1 MMTMRA
7 SSGIVRRR
15 SIGSSSER
23 LLIWKTDM
31 DSANLPPIGSLPRA
45 RTFASTARVL
55 KKLSHKLAGCRRKR
69 RGYQE
74 LAAMSDIEL
83 EDLGIGRA
91 DIDAIVAGTYERANQ
106 NPSNVIVLDQ
116 RAESPPSGSAKPRKR

>member
-1 MMTMRA
+1 
-7 SSGIVRRR
+7 
-15 SIGSSSER
+15 
-23 LLIWKTDM
+23 M

-45 RTFASTARVL
+45 RSFASTARVL
-55 KKLSHKLAGCRRKR
+55 KKLSHKLAECRRNR

-106 NPSNVIVLDQ
+106 NPPNVILHDQ
-116 RAESPPSGSAKPRKR
+116 RAESRPSGNTKPRKKDGGDSWS